1 MDSASVTSRADAWSA
16 SSNSTHTGHHRN
28 GPDAPWGG
36 FLKSG
41 VGRENGRDAQDAYT
55 ASKTL
60 VVRTAD
66 QPEDWF
72 GGDARYG

>member
-1 MDSASVTSRADAWSA
+1 MKNCRVHPTQWLISTQVAWV
-16 SSNSTHTGHHRN
+16 NCHHRN

-36 FLKSG
+36 FGASG

-60 VVRTAD
+60 VVRTAE
-66 QPEDWF
+66 QGEDWF

>member
-1 MDSASVTSRADAWSA
+1 MCIRDSLRSGVVWVNA
-16 SSNSTHTGHHRN
+16 HHRN
-28 GPDAPWGG
+28 APDAPWGG
-36 FLKSG
+36 FGASG

-60 VVRTAD
+60 VVRTAE
-66 QPEDWF
+66 QGEDWF